1 MKKAM
6 QWLKGEP
13 VLAISAVLALV
24 SCLVVLPDKEYL
36 GYVDG
41 RVLALLY
48 CLMAVVA
55 GMEQAGAFRRMAAA
69 LVKRSGSGK
78 GLCLVLVMLCF
89 FSSMLVTND
98 VALITFVPFAVLV
111 LAASGQG
118 GPLPW
123 VVSLQTVAANLGS
136 MLTPVGNPQNLYL
149 YSRYGFS
156 AGEFFALTVPAT
168 LASLVVLVVLCLLTP
183 ARRVTLTAQ
192 NEEGPMT
199 PRQRAQL
206 ILCGVL
212 FCVCLAS
219 VFHLLPW
226 PALLAAVIV
235 ALAVFDRKLV
245 LGADFA
251 LLVTFVCFFVFA
263 GNLARIPA
271 LQNFLASVMQGR
283 EMLVGAAARLGA
295 DFALLVTFVCFFVF
309 AGNLARIPALQN
321 FLASVMQ
328 GREMLVGAAASQVI
342 SNVPAAVLLSGF
354 TENGAGLLMGVDLGG
369 LGTPIASLASLI
381 SLKIYSKAPGANT
394 GRYLAVF
401 SALNFGLLAVLL
413 ALAGCGIL

>member
-13 VLAISAVLALV
+13 VLAISAVLALA

-118 GPLPW
+118 GLLPW

-168 LASLVVLVVLCLLTP
+168 LASLVVLCLLTP

-206 ILCGVL
+206 VLCGVL

-271 LQNFLASVMQGR
+271 LQNFLAG
-283 EMLVGAAARLGA
+283 
-295 DFALLVTFVCFFVF
+295 
-309 AGNLARIPALQN
+309 
-321 FLASVMQ
+321 VMQ

>member
-1 MKKAM
+1 
-6 QWLKGEP
+6 
-13 VLAISAVLALV
+13 
-24 SCLVVLPDKEYL
+24 
-36 GYVDG
+36 
-41 RVLALLY
+41 
-48 CLMAVVA
+48 
-55 GMEQAGAFRRMAAA
+55 
-69 LVKRSGSGK
+69 
-78 GLCLVLVMLCF
+78 
-89 FSSMLVTND
+89 
-98 VALITFVPFAVLV
+98 
-111 LAASGQG
+111 
-118 GPLPW
+118 
-123 VVSLQTVAANLGS
+123 
-136 MLTPVGNPQNLYL
+136 
-149 YSRYGFS
+149 
-156 AGEFFALTVPAT
+156 
-168 LASLVVLVVLCLLTP
+168 
-183 ARRVTLTAQ
+183 
-192 NEEGPMT
+192 MT

-271 LQNFLASVMQGR
+271 LQNFLAG
-283 EMLVGAAARLGA
+283 
-295 DFALLVTFVCFFVF
+295 
-309 AGNLARIPALQN
+309 
-321 FLASVMQ
+321 VMQ